1 MGYIELYQTGIVRKG
16 AERVHLTQ
24 EADCAVRILY
34 CLAKNGRRM
43 EGRAVGGEMA
53 VPLRFCLKILGK
65 LAAAGLVTSYK
76 GNGGGYELARGA
88 DQITL
93 LDAIAAVEGPYRLSR
108 FLCEPDGEAGE
119 CTRGASGSCPFQR
132 VFGRVSATVNRELA
146 AVTLDSILR
155 EEAENS

>member
-1 MGYIELYQTGIVRKG
+1 M
-16 AERVHLTQ
+16 HLTQ

-76 GNGGGYELARGA
+76 GNGGGYELAK
-88 DQITL
+88 DPKEISLYEVIEQ
-93 LDAIAAVEGPYRLSR
+93 VEGPYAISR
-108 FLCEPDGEAGE
+108 CLNEDEYTCNRNRQACMVCKFSRIYADISEMVREKLEGIKFGNLLDEP
-119 CTRGASGSCPFQR
+119 
-132 VFGRVSATVNRELA
+132 
-146 AVTLDSILR
+146 
-155 EEAENS
+155 